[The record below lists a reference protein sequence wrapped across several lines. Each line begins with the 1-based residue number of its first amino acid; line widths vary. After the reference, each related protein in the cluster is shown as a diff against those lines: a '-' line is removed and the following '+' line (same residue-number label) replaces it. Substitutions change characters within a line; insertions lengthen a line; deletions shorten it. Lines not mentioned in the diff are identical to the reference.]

1 MECDEEISLDEMI
14 NELNHWK
21 MEIAAMK
28 SLAARSSTE
37 NLKYLCE
44 KIGRLQKIIESMKK
58 KAVILRWQHVKQ
70 LNNLG
75 IQLEN
80 AVNDLNDILL
90 YTASKFDDAVGA
102 QKEYSNRGDL
112 IYKNVRHVD

>member
-1 MECDEEISLDEMI
+1 MACDEEISLDEMI
-14 NELNHWK
+14 SELNHWK
-21 MEIAAMK
+21 MEIATMK

-75 IQLEN
+75 NQLEN

-90 YTASKFDDAVGA
+90 YTATKFDNAAAV
-102 QKEYSNRGDL
+102 QEQYSNQGEL
-112 IYKNVRHVD
+112 VYKDRSAS